1 MKKLFMSIA
10 FVAIT
15 VFGIQAQ
22 SVDEI
27 LNSYYEAVGMEK
39 QLTHNSMKI
48 TGKSIQMGMETPFT
62 MVQKRPDSFRLEV
75 DMQGGATMIQAFDGK
90 TAWMVAPWTGST
102 DPVELSGTR
111 LDAMKMQ
118 ADFDGMLYDYA
129 DKGYTLELMGTDDM
143 EGTEVYKLKFTN
155 ENGNVFYQFIDT
167 ENHILLKTT
176 SIMKQ
181 GDAEIESETYFGNYK
196 DMDGIIVPFSV
207 ESKMN
212 GETKSQVIVE
222 TVEYDMDVDD
232 SIFHMPE
239 TEKKEEPAT
248 GEKK

>member
-10 FVAIT
+10 FAAIT

-39 QLTHNSMKI
+39 QLTHNSMKA
-48 TGKSIQMGMETPFT
+48 TGKSVQMGMETPFT
-62 MVQKRPDSFRLEV
+62 MLQKRPGSFRLEV
-75 DMQGGATMIQAFDGK
+75 EMQGATMIQAYDGEK
-90 TAWMVAPWTGST
+90 AWMTAPWTGST
-102 DPVELSGTR
+102 DPVELSGVQ

-118 ADFDGMLYDYA
+118 ADFDGMLYNYA
-129 DKGYTLELMGTDDM
+129 DKGYTVELMGTDDM

-181 GDAEIESETYFGNYK
+181 GDAEIKSETYFSNYK

-212 GETKSQVIVE
+212 GQSQSQVIIE

-239 TEKKEEPAT
+239 VEKTEEPAT

>member
-10 FVAIT
+10 LTAIT
-15 VFGIQAQ
+15 IFGIQAQ

-27 LNSYYEAVGMEK
+27 LNAYYDAVGMEK
-39 QLTHNSMKI
+39 QLTHNSMKA
-48 TGKSIQMGMETPFT
+48 TGKSVQRGMETPFT
-62 MVQKRPDSFRLEV
+62 MMQKRPGSFRLEV
-75 DMQGGATMIQAFDGK
+75 EMQGATMIQAYDGEK
-90 TAWMVAPWTGST
+90 GWMTAPWTGST
-102 DPVELSGTR
+102 DPIELSGAQ

-118 ADFDGMLYDYA
+118 ADFDGMLYNYA
-129 DKGYTLELMGTDDM
+129 DKGYTVELMGTDDM
-143 EGTEVYKLKFTN
+143 EGTEVHKLKFTD
-155 ENGNVFYQFIDT
+155 ENGNIFYHFIDT

-181 GDAEIESETYFGNYK
+181 GDAEIESETYFSNYK

-212 GETKSQVIVE
+212 GQTQSQVIIE
-222 TVEYDMDVDD
+222 TVEYDMDMDD

-239 TEKKEEPAT
+239 VEKTEEPAT
-248 GEKK
+248 EEKK